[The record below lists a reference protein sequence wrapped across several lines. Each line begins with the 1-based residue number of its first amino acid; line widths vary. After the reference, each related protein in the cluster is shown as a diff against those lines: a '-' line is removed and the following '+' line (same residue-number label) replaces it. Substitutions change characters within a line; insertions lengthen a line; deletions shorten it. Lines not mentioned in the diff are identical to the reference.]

1 MKDES
6 KHFILHP
13 SAFLLTKQDLRLQ
26 GAKRFSGRFGVGRNG
41 CTAGAPGQ
49 LAEWHQPQAGLE
61 AIL

>member
-6 KHFILHP
+6 KHFILPP
-13 SAFLLTKQDLRLQ
+13 SSLQKQDLRLQ

-41 CTAGAPGQ
+41 CTAGAPGR